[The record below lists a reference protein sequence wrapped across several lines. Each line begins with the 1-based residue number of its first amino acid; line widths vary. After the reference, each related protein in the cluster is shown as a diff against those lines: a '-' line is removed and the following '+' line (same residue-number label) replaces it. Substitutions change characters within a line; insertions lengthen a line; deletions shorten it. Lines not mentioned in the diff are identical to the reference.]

1 MCEWYVAPTCC
12 VLVRWIGRKKAR
24 CVPLTSLRA
33 RSPAFGARGRV
44 SRQSACAYSEMW
56 LSRLAPLG
64 IIIRPQ
70 LAVGARLQTPTRTCT
85 DPATLRSS
93 SRPGLEGV
101 GGECTSGCDVCAEMA
116 PPKRGSGSRGRG
128 CPPLAGKGVEG
139 AGVWPSV
146 LAGKLSSQGGC
157 CSLQV
162 SHLDRAFAMILGG
175 AARLSGYLLRGTVRS
190 GNMIKRGSGHRSTSR
205 T

>member
-1 MCEWYVAPTCC
+1 MRGGTGRPTAQHYAPGPRSVRCLPCHQERHGAMCEWYVAPTCC

-128 CPPLAGKGVEG
+128 CPPWQVKG
-139 AGVWPSV
+139 
-146 LAGKLSSQGGC
+146 
-157 CSLQV
+157 
-162 SHLDRAFAMILGG
+162 
-175 AARLSGYLLRGTVRS
+175 LRGRGFGPRSWLANCRVRVVVALCKCLTL
-190 GNMIKRGSGHRSTSR
+190 IVLSR
-205 T
+205 